1 MCTKKWNK
9 KYVHVLVH
17 HTLNAYKVNFAF
29 NIYRYQTCRL
39 SISHQCSYIPKTESA
54 RELQSTKATRL
65 LLLHGV
71 EDSAGE
77 LLGGG
82 VAAHVAGP
90 V

>member
-1 MCTKKWNK
+1 MCNIN
-9 KYVHVLVH
+9 

-39 SISHQCSYIPKTESA
+39 SHLTSLLIHPKREPLVSFKIS
-54 RELQSTKATRL
+54 KATRL

-82 VAAHVAGP
+82 VAAHVASP